1 MNQITDKKTVLY
13 ISNDT
18 TMGGAIQS
26 LIDMLFFMERFIIPI
41 VVIPCNAQ
49 LESVLKREGILY
61 YIVPISRGYGIIGQH
76 TAEDEAEDFLINHRA
91 AIRIKEII
99 HNHNVSLVHINSSVS
114 NAGAM
119 AAILA
124 GVPYVWHL
132 REIPEQQFGCEFW
145 DKELKQIFFKAA
157 DGFIAISECVK
168 DDYKEKYGIDSF
180 KLYNIIDS
188 KRYKAE
194 ILRKPENKYNILL
207 AGVISEAKGQL
218 DAIKAVKLLVDMGY
232 ENIKLYLVGSFDK
245 RFEWC
250 FAKYVK
256 KNSLEQNI
264 VLEPHVDDLSE
275 IRKKCAISLT
285 TSRYEALGRGTIEA
299 MLAGNIVIGA
309 DTGETPQLVGKNG
322 ERGYLYTMGDP
333 VSLADTIIKVLDDE
347 DNHRELLIRAQNYAE
362 TMFAGIPYAETLNA
376 YYDKILD
383 EKKETLFKENAR
395 SFITQRYEE
404 LAVKQ
409 IASNSK
415 PNVNKGNKIKEL
427 NSMWEA
433 GTVATYLKQHNIT
446 KVVIYGMGE
455 LGRRLYDELTESG
468 IQIEAVMDKN
478 SFCLTEVVEV
488 YKPDENLVSAE
499 YIISTVV
506 SDFNEVKSA
515 FPKKKVIDLV
525 KLVMQISCCIK

>member
-1 MNQITDKKTVLY
+1 MDWITDKKTVLY

-26 LIDMLFFMERFIIPI
+26 LMDMLSFMERFIVPI
-41 VVIPCNAQ
+41 VVIPSNAQ
-49 LESVLKREGILY
+49 LEDVLKREEILY
-61 YIVPISRGYGIIGQH
+61 YVVPISRGYGIIGQH
-76 TAEDEAEDFLINHRA
+76 TKEDETRDFLINYQA

-99 HNHNVSLVHINSSVS
+99 YNHNVSLVHINSSVS

-132 REIPEQQFGCEFW
+132 REVPEQQFGCELW
-145 DKELKQIFFKAA
+145 DQELKQILFNAT

-168 DDYKEKYGIDSF
+168 SYYEEKYGINPV

-188 KRYKAE
+188 QRYKAE
-194 ILRKPENKYNILL
+194 ILRKPEVRYNILL

-218 DAIKAVKLLVDMGY
+218 DAIKAVKLLVDKGIT
-232 ENIKLYLVGSFDK
+232 NFKLYLVGGFDK
-245 RFEWC
+245 RFKWC
-250 FAKYVK
+250 FDKYVK
-256 KNSLEQNI
+256 KNSLGQNI
-264 VLEPHVDDLSE
+264 VLMPHVDDLSE

-285 TSRYEALGRGTIEA
+285 TSKYEALGRVTIEA

-309 DTGETPQLVGKNG
+309 DTGETPQLVGYNG
-322 ERGYLYTMGDP
+322 ERGYLYRMGDP
-333 VSLADTIIKVLDDE
+333 NSLADAIIKVLNDE
-347 DNHRELLIRAQNYAE
+347 DDHNELLIRAQNYAE
-362 TMFAGIPYAETLNA
+362 TMFAGVPYAETLNA

-383 EKKETLFKENAR
+383 KKKETLSKENAR
-395 SFITQRYEE
+395 SYITQRYEK

-409 IASNSK
+409 IDFNSK
-415 PNVNKGNKIKEL
+415 SKVNKGNKIKKL
-427 NSMWEA
+427 NNMWEA
-433 GTVATYLKQHNIT
+433 GTVAVYLKQHNIT

-455 LGRRLYDELTESG
+455 LGRRLYDELTEAG

-478 SFCLTEVVEV
+478 LFFLNEVVGV

-506 SDFNEVKSA
+506 LDFNEVKSA
-515 FPKKKVIDLV
+515 LKKRNVIDLIE
-525 KLVMQISCCIK
+525 LIEENNI